1 MDTKEKNPL
10 EVENESQVETIK
22 YSKADQI
29 YYGNLLKRLSNAQ
42 EMRDQEHD
50 EFDGMTYLQY
60 VEANRKGA
68 NTYIQPKRNREDTNF
83 VSGTIR
89 QKMLAYLASLNSLDL
104 NPDIQAFDKEN
115 NEVKLLGEAM
125 EDIIFKV
132 GELDNDEEKRILR
145 QYSLLE
151 QGFVFVEESWE
162 EHWRK
167 KKTFTGKIDGKLSKT
182 KKWKTKLERAFA
194 KCTRALLMP
203 ENVYLGDI
211 TQFDMDKQPYLYTVE
226 IRPYEEAKSIYG
238 KFDNWKYVPR
248 KIDRTATA
256 DEGQDLYSGIKL
268 VDDDLKDQTEIIK
281 YQDKWNDDYM
291 IIINGVMMIDVGTP
305 LSAVNPTGEYTID
318 KQINE
323 IISPFFAYGKSIPAR
338 MKTTS
343 ALLDEMYRMAIL
355 KTQKSFAPPMANNT
369 GQVLSSRIFAPG
381 RVISGIDPDRLQRID
396 PDSRGVDSSEFHMLE
411 MFQKNMDSNTVDP
424 SYTGQQPEG
433 SPTATQI
440 LEVQRQAKMMIGLT
454 VFVCSQLEKKIAWS
468 RIYNILHN
476 WFKGVGKTASEEEG
490 KFIERYRSISR
501 TKMIPGK
508 GMGEKIVR
516 LTDKLPTPI
525 EVMDEED
532 ELSTPEKPVRII
544 YLSPKEILKAL
555 YFWYITVTPKER
567 KTDALSKVM
576 FDEMMNKAVVFPNI
590 NIGYLGERFAEVWEE
605 NPAKMFN
612 LEAPAPQP
620 GAEGQGPQAGVPNI
634 PSPQNAAGGLT
645 DAISKSSK

>member
-576 FDEMMNKAVVFPNI
+576 FDEMMDKAVVFPNI